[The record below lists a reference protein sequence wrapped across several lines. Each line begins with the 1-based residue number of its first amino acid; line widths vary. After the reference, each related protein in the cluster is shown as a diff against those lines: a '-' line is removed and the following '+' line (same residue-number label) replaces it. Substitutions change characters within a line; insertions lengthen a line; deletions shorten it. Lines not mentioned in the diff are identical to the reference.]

1 MNTNIKNN
9 KPITKEQTKMDKA
22 NQKALNIMKT
32 EGTEAAVK
40 HMFNPTGKRQLS
52 YSEMRLMYG

>member
-1 MNTNIKNN
+1 MNTNTKNN

-22 NQKALNIMKT
+22 NQKAMDIMKT

-52 YSEMRLMYG
+52 YAEMRSIYG

>member
-1 MNTNIKNN
+1 MNTNTKNN

-22 NQKALNIMKT
+22 NQKAMDIMKT

-52 YSEMRLMYG
+52 YAEMRSMYG